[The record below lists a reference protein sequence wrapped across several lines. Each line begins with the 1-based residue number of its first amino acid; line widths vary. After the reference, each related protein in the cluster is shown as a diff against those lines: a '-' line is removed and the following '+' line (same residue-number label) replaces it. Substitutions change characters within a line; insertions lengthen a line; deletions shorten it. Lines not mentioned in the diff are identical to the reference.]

1 MTLDFTCLKCSGS
14 FELDAGDLIEGTED
28 LECPHCEAKATK
40 TQAEDFTSALSELLL
55 QITKLSKKFQVS
67 VEFETEEV
75 AAVAAPDDDEDD
87 DDEDDDDE
95 DDDDED
101 DDDEDLDDDDEP
113 AENDAD

>member
-14 FELDAGDLIEGTED
+14 FEGTED

-40 TQAEDFTSALSELLL
+40 TQSEDFTSALSELLL

-75 AAVAAPDDDEDD
+75 AAVADADEDDDDDDDDEEEDDDEDD
-87 DDEDDDDE
+87 DDD
-95 DDDDED
+95 
-101 DDDEDLDDDDEP
+101 DLDDDEEP
-113 AENDAD
+113 VEKDDD